1 MLITSTVVEDVW
13 DNRFKYIDQ
22 LRRMGANIIVNG
34 DTALI
39 TGVEALNGAPVEADD
54 LRAGAAMVIAGLM
67 AEGETTV
74 GNIKLID
81 RGYEKLIEKLT
92 GVGAD
97 IARVKFDEE

>member
-1 MLITSTVVEDVW
+1 MGG
-13 DNRFKYIDQ
+13 FK
-22 LRRMGANIIVNG
+22 GFNVNTTNGNIVGIK
-34 DTALI
+34 
-39 TGVEALNGAPVEADD
+39 
-54 LRAGAAMVIAGLM
+54 
-67 AEGETTV
+67 

>member
-1 MLITSTVVEDVW
+1 
-13 DNRFKYIDQ
+13 
-22 LRRMGANIIVNG
+22 MGANIIVNG

-39 TGVEALNGAPVEADD
+39 TGVETLNGAPVEADD
-54 LRAGAAMVIAGLM
+54 LRAGAALVIAGLM

-97 IARVKFDEE
+97 IARVKFEEE